1 MCSGRDVRLRDRVF
15 PSVSCALR
23 LILLLCLALI
33 EILSTETDFTVT
45 LSTRMPAL
53 SSSVLKLS
61 NPLNLPLF
69 SINHQFASLVLH
81 STVSAY
87 RQRMGI
93 IFLYT
98 FNAWHRV
105 WYQVLVE
112 GTENIVGILSS
123 HTKLIVKGIL
133 RLYLVQQAYFANSET
148 EVERYK
154 QIAQGL
160 APEMTKS

>member
-1 MCSGRDVRLRDRVF
+1 
-15 PSVSCALR
+15 
-23 LILLLCLALI
+23 
-33 EILSTETDFTVT
+33 
-45 LSTRMPAL
+45 
-53 SSSVLKLS
+53 
-61 NPLNLPLF
+61 
-69 SINHQFASLVLH
+69 
-81 STVSAY
+81 
-87 RQRMGI
+87 MGI